1 MCESGTHASHS
12 KEEEEEE
19 EERKKGVLAK
29 SIFKSFPPKRLP
41 GPLVK
46 PLFIPSAS
54 VFDKTKQHNSQK
66 QRRPEREGEGEGEG
80 EGFQNAYMCFRLY
93 CGASLLPPI
102 MMRTFGPV
110 GRNLRF
116 FRTPPEGG
124 GLLGHSEPLCLG
136 VAKGTS
142 TSNKRKRVDFFVVFF
157 LVVCFFNNVYKKT
170 NLSFNWPMSERNVTS
185 KSLLLGD

>member
-66 QRRPEREGEGEGEG
+66 QRRPERGARDRERERERD
-80 EGFQNAYMCFRLY
+80 FR
-93 CGASLLPPI
+93 
-102 MMRTFGPV
+102 MRTCVFV
-110 GRNLRF
+110 CIVA
-116 FRTPPEGG
+116 
-124 GLLGHSEPLCLG
+124 LLFCLP
-136 VAKGTS
+136 S
-142 TSNKRKRVDFFVVFF
+142 
-157 LVVCFFNNVYKKT
+157 
-170 NLSFNWPMSERNVTS
+170 
-185 KSLLLGD
+185 